1 VHLDLTKYEIFYTP
15 HFSDLC
21 LNFMESGDFDFIQ
34 EFNDFIESME
44 HEILLSQHNITAQ
57 EYPELKNVMEF

>member
-1 VHLDLTKYEIFYTP
+1 MHLDLTKYEIFYTP

-44 HEILLSQHNITAQ
+44 HEILLS
-57 EYPELKNVMEF
+57 

>member
-1 VHLDLTKYEIFYTP
+1 
-15 HFSDLC
+15 
-21 LNFMESGDFDFIQ
+21 MESGDFDFIQ